1 MKLRDLQRECRKRD
15 IWPGGDAPYI
25 KDRLLRYDFA
35 RSLLLPCETRTEAQE
50 QEELLAAQYYEV
62 IAEPIDV
69 ETIRKK
75 LADKEDQSFADSEA
89 RGDDLK
95 GMDDKRKQWL
105 PEEDLLINIFVDK
118 FGTKK
123 WNIIAD

>member
-1 MKLRDLQRECRKRD
+1 MVQ
-15 IWPGGDAPYI
+15 
-25 KDRLLRYDFA
+25 
-35 RSLLLPCETRTEAQE
+35 
-50 QEELLAAQYYEV
+50 
-62 IAEPIDV
+62 
-69 ETIRKK
+69 
-75 LADKEDQSFADSEA
+75 EDQSFAESEA